1 VARRPLKRI
10 LLVEDDPDIQT
21 VTSMALGSF
30 GGYTV
35 HVCGSA
41 AEAIESATEFLPDLI
56 LLDVMMPGMDGMDTL
71 RALREI
77 PATASTPV
85 IFLTARVQPA
95 DVARYKEL
103 DSLAVIR
110 KPFEPTALVETIQ
123 DIWIRYRDQAH

>member
-1 VARRPLKRI
+1 VARRTLKRI

-21 VTSMALGSF
+21 ITSIALGNF

-41 AEAIESATEFLPDLI
+41 DEAIESAPEFLPDLI

-71 RALREI
+71 RALRGI
-77 PATASTPV
+77 PETASTPV

-95 DVARYKEL
+95 DVAKYKAL

-123 DIWIRYRDQAH
+123 DIWTRYRGEAH

>member
-1 VARRPLKRI
+1 VGGRALKRI

-21 VTSMALGSF
+21 ITSMALGSL

-41 AEAIESATEFLPDLI
+41 GEAIEAAVAFGPDLI
-56 LLDVMMPGMDGMDTL
+56 LLDVMMPGMDGLEALKAL
-71 RALREI
+71 RAM
-77 PATASTPV
+77 PSTASTPV

-95 DVARYKEL
+95 DVAHYREL

-110 KPFEPTALVETIQ
+110 KPFEPTALVDTIH
-123 DIWIRYRDQAH
+123 DIWTRYSAQAD

>member
-1 VARRPLKRI
+1 MVRALKRI

-41 AEAIESATEFLPDLI
+41 REAIDAAPTFSPDLI
-56 LLDVMMPGMDGMDTL
+56 LLDVMMPGMDGLDTL
-71 RALREI
+71 KALRQL

-95 DVARYKEL
+95 DVALYNEL

-110 KPFEPTALVETIQ
+110 KPFEPTALVDTIHG
-123 DIWIRYRDQAH
+123 IWARYRDQVE